1 MGLNNILIS
10 DNAGVV
16 RSAFINNT
24 PNKNTVTNLKVNSLP
39 EATNLSF
46 LFSNMYNLQEVNEL
60 NIPEAANIYRARR
73 RYCSWASH
81 TMAGISF
88 SCAYP
93 HFFRVWE
100 TVVYGRKMSFM

>member
-39 EATNLSF
+39 EATNLSY
-46 LFSNMYNLQEVNEL
+46 LFSNMFNLQEVNEL
-60 NIPEAANIYRARR
+60 NIPDAKYMNRIFYNCRNLTNI
-73 RYCSWASH
+73 SNFNTSNV
-81 TMAGISF
+81 I
-88 SCAYP
+88 
-93 HFFRVWE
+93 
-100 TVVYGRKMSFM
+100 KMSSMFY